1 MREITLI
8 LKLSIILCNYFQTVF
23 DMNATK
29 HNELTL
35 YMLFI
40 LKIQLCTSVE
50 VGLEKS
56 FKLL

>member
-8 LKLSIILCNYFQTVF
+8 LNLSIILCNYFQTAF

-29 HNELTL
+29 HNELSL

-40 LKIQLCTSVE
+40 LKIQLCT
-50 VGLEKS
+50 
-56 FKLL
+56 